1 MAKGLRK
8 NFTAAAKSR
17 GGTLIDML
25 KDKNSRVTIEIHLA
39 LEEFWHCIGLEDLH
53 ADIDKVF
60 NDKNGSQKLQTIILI
75 SKYINNEKYQ
85 KKAEILFSKCKD
97 SIKKNLNDSDNTIRN
112 EIATLLGE
120 FGAIIGNDK
129 LWKDLEAS
137 KLPAARQ
144 KLLKGKLKDDVP
156 APSKVSKAI
165 KIPINDDAPKK
176 TIPFKSTREI
186 AEAEPSDR
194 GRAKPT
200 KAGRTDKFTPASLF
214 QETHMDKE
222 DALAKLAEGGLDEL
236 MEKKLNGKGH
246 EDRSVG
252 LEAVFNLLKTSPS
265 LSEEAIVVMKD
276 KMKDF
281 KEINPTINK
290 KVFECL
296 LDMGQAHRKIAEK
309 FFIEKNCVVVL
320 MLMAE
325 RIGDGKYSES
335 ILGNLKQMAEF
346 QSKKRIIAHFLYI
359 LKAKPMQAKLAK
371 ELSGVFVGLLQEE
384 ENWFEVPVLELGE
397 FVKSCAMNNNVG
409 VKQLASEVYKELYG
423 LTAGKVAKVQDILD
437 IPDKQR
443 RALELA
449 IEDIRVDAE
458 VEPARKSPAPQKRVV
473 GGGPKRLGVGAH
485 GAHGGDSR
493 ASSKGSNKS
502 DGSVGG
508 RSQRS
513 IGGLL
518 TPSRGKRPVGRKTNV
533 PQVEPQQQHHIAYDS
548 ENSIPNIQNGRAP
561 NFPEGKLII
570 TTQSRRARSTE
581 RWRCTGPTDKD
592 LDTLYSHLRNH
603 IAGPLLKK
611 LYSVEATTFME
622 GLTILENILDNQ

>member
-1 MAKGLRK
+1 
-8 NFTAAAKSR
+8 
-17 GGTLIDML
+17 
-25 KDKNSRVTIEIHLA
+25 
-39 LEEFWHCIGLEDLH
+39 
-53 ADIDKVF
+53 
-60 NDKNGSQKLQTIILI
+60 LQTIQLI

-85 KKAEILFSKCKD
+85 NKTETLFSKCKD
-97 SIKKNLNDSDNTIRN
+97 SLRKNLNDSDNTIRN
-112 EIATLLGE
+112 EIATLFGE

-129 LWKDLEAS
+129 LWKDLDAS

-156 APSKVSKAI
+156 APSKVSKAL
-165 KIPINDDAPKK
+165 KIPLNEDASKK
-176 TIPFKSTREI
+176 TIPSKFTKEV
-186 AEAEPSDR
+186 AEAESSPR
-194 GRAKPT
+194 GRAKPS
-200 KAGRTDKFTPASLF
+200 KPSRTDKFTPAILF

-222 DALAKLAEGGLDEL
+222 DAMAKLAEGGLDEL
-236 MEKKLNGKGH
+236 MEKKLNGKGY

-252 LEAVFNLLKTSPS
+252 LEAVFNLLKTSPN

-290 KVFECL
+290 KLFECL

-309 FFIEKNCVVVL
+309 FFIEKNYVVIL
-320 MLMAE
+320 MLMVE

-359 LKAKPMQAKLAK
+359 LKGKPMQAKLAK

-384 ENWFEVPVLELGE
+384 ENWFELPVLELAE

-409 VKQLASEVYKELYG
+409 VKQLASDVYKELYG
-423 LTAGKVAKVQDILD
+423 LTAGKIGKVQDILD

-449 IEDIRVDAE
+449 IEDIRVEPD
-458 VEPARKSPAPQKRVV
+458 VEPTRKSPAPSKRVI
-473 GGGPKRLGVGAH
+473 GAGPKRLGV

-502 DGSVGG
+502 DRSVGG

-513 IGGLL
+513 INLM
-518 TPSRGKRPVGRKTNV
+518 TPGKGKRPVGRKTNI
-533 PQVEPQQQHHIAYDS
+533 PQVEPQHHIAYDS
-548 ENSIPNIQNGRAP
+548 DNSIPNIQNGRAP
-561 NFPEGKLII
+561 HFPDGKLII